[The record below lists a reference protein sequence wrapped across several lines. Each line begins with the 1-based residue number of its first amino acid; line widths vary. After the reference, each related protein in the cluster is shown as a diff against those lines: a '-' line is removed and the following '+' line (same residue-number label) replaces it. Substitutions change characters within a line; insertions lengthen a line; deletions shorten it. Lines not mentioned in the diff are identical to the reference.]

1 MKSSR
6 PTRTTV
12 ILSLCSAILA
22 ALLLY
27 EHLQIVLLS
36 ERLATS
42 ANNESINELLVKVRE
57 LDDRLDQV
65 DGKKPVSDED
75 FRAGQQ
81 ALSNRIDAAQR
92 AADQASEV
100 AQDISST
107 ATPTAEWLSLKV
119 EVEALSA
126 RVHELNRLQTKPP
139 STPQPRSKLNGTA
152 NKASS
157 APAKQQ
163 DPPFTVV
170 GIEYRGGERFLS
182 VGPLESTRLSQ
193 LYLIQPGDTVA
204 GTSWRLKTLENNSAR
219 FDVAGTPQ
227 VVTVER

>member
-6 PTRTTV
+6 PTPTTV

-57 LDDRLDQV
+57 MDDRLGRID
-65 DGKKPVSDED
+65 DKKPVSDED
-75 FRAGQQ
+75 FRASQQ

-100 AQDISST
+100 VQNISST
-107 ATPTAEWLSLKV
+107 AMPTAEWLSLKA

-126 RVHELNRLQTKPP
+126 RVHELNRLKTKQL
-139 STPQPRSKLNGTA
+139 STPQPRSKLNGAA
-152 NKASS
+152 NKVSS

-170 GIEYRGGERFLS
+170 GIEYRGSERFLS

-204 GTSWRLKTLENNSAR
+204 GTSWRLKALENNSAR

>member
-6 PTRTTV
+6 PTRTTM
-12 ILSLCSAILA
+12 IHSLCSAILA

-27 EHLQIVLLS
+27 EHQQIDLLS

-57 LDDRLDQV
+57 INDRLDRI
-65 DGKKPVSDED
+65 DDKKPVSDED

-107 ATPTAEWLSLKV
+107 ATSTAEWLSLKA

-126 RVHELNRLQTKPP
+126 RVHELNRSQTKQL
-139 STPQPRSKLNGTA
+139 STPQPRSTLKGAT

-157 APAKQQ
+157 TPAKHQ

-182 VGPLESTRLSQ
+182 VGPLDSTRLSQ

-204 GTSWRLKTLENNSAR
+204 GTSWRLKALENNSAR

>member
-42 ANNESINELLVKVRE
+42 ANNESINELLVKVRKI
-57 LDDRLDQV
+57 DDRLDRI
-65 DGKKPVSDED
+65 DDKKPVSDED

-92 AADQASEV
+92 AAEQASEV
-100 AQDISST
+100 AQAISST
-107 ATPTAEWLSLKV
+107 ATPTAEWLLLKA
-119 EVEALSA
+119 EVEALSV
-126 RVHELNRLQTKPP
+126 RVHDLNRLQTKQP

-152 NKASS
+152 NKATS

-182 VGPLESTRLSQ
+182 VGPLDSTRLSQ

-204 GTSWRLKTLENNSAR
+204 GTSWRLKAFENNSAR

>member
-27 EHLQIVLLS
+27 EHQQIALLS
-36 ERLATS
+36 ERLTTS

-57 LDDRLDQV
+57 IDDRLDQI
-65 DGKKPVSDED
+65 DDKKPVSDEY

-107 ATPTAEWLSLKV
+107 ATPTAEWLSLKA
-119 EVEALSA
+119 EVEALSV
-126 RVHELNRLQTKPP
+126 RVHELNRLRTKQP
-139 STPQPRSKLNGTA
+139 SAAQPRSKLNGTA

-157 APAKQQ
+157 TPAKQQ

-182 VGPLESTRLSQ
+182 VGPLESTQLSQ

-204 GTSWRLKTLENNSAR
+204 GTSWRLKALENNSAR

>member
-6 PTRTTV
+6 PTRTTA

-27 EHLQIVLLS
+27 EHQQIVLLS
-36 ERLATS
+36 ERLTTS

-57 LDDRLDQV
+57 IDDRLGRID
-65 DGKKPVSDED
+65 DKKPVSDED

-92 AADQASEV
+92 AAEQASEV

-107 ATPTAEWLSLKV
+107 PTAEWLSLKA
-119 EVEALSA
+119 EVESLSA
-126 RVHELNRLQTKPP
+126 RVHDLIRVQTK
-139 STPQPRSKLNGTA
+139 QQSKLNDAA
-152 NKASS
+152 NKVSS

-182 VGPLESTRLSQ
+182 VGPLDSTRLSQ

-204 GTSWRLKTLENNSAR
+204 GTSWRLKALENNSAR

>member
-22 ALLLY
+22 ALLY

-57 LDDRLDQV
+57 IDDRLNRID
-65 DGKKPVSDED
+65 DKKLVSDED

-81 ALSNRIDAAQR
+81 ALSNRIDAAQK
-92 AADQASEV
+92 AAEQASEV

-107 ATPTAEWLSLKV
+107 ATPTAEWLSLKA

-126 RVHELNRLQTKPP
+126 RVHELNRLQTKQP
-139 STPQPRSKLNGTA
+139 SAAQPRSKLNGAA

-163 DPPFTVV
+163 EPPFTVV

-182 VGPLESTRLSQ
+182 VGPLDSTRLSQ

-204 GTSWRLKTLENNSAR
+204 GTSWRLKALENNSAR